1 MHMYFQL
8 HFNMRVKERRRRK
21 VKLVILMMASRPWGN
36 WTMGRRRGLEEEEK
50 TWDSITTCYLY
61 CMFINDWSK
70 WSLCF
75 KRRKSWLATHFYL
88 FLYISFWAPFLH
100 THILTN
106 AHNCSRI
113 YSLSIIHSH
122 YKHYTK
128 CKTNNINWWYCML
141 KLCTISSY
149 LMGNQWNWT
158 CFNFLK
164 YREGWWY
171 ES

>member
-75 KRRKSWLATHFYL
+75 KRRKSWLATHFL
-88 FLYISFWAPFLH
+88 PFSVHKFLSTVL